1 MSEKV
6 GYFVLRLSPYR
17 FILIPI
23 EMACASLECLYK
35 YVIKICGLKQEIM

>member
-6 GYFVLRLSPYR
+6 GCFVLGLPPYR
-17 FILIPI
+17 FTLNPI

-35 YVIKICGLKQEIM
+35 